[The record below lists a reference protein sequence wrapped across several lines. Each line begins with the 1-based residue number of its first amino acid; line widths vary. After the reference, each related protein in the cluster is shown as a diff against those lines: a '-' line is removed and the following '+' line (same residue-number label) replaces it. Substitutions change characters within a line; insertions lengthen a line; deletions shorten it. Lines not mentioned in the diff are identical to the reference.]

1 MGASQGTVG
10 KIATKIESKAASQLP
25 TARPVT
31 NVFALTMPGLEDL

>member
-1 MGASQGTVG
+1 MIRASQGLVV

-31 NVFALTMPGLEDL
+31 NVMLFESEK